1 MPRKILV
8 IDSNPELLDVIKF
21 LLEQE
26 GFEVETTTN
35 KASLTNLEKTK
46 PSLILF
52 DEDLYGDTVVELCQD
67 LKRNIQ
73 TANISLIISSNDVNV
88 GERARESKV
97 DGYIKKPFEIIEL
110 VDMVKNTMQINANF
124 EKLD

>member
-1 MPRKILV
+1 MPKKILV

-26 GFEVETTTN
+26 GFEVETTVDKN
-35 KASLTNLEKTK
+35 ILADLEKIK

-52 DEDLYGDTVVELCQD
+52 DEDLFEGTIVEVCQD
-67 LKRNIQ
+67 LKRHIQ
-73 TANISLIISSNDVNV
+73 TANISLIISSNDINV
-88 GERARESKV
+88 GERAREAKV

-110 VDMVKNTMQINANF
+110 TDMVKYTMQINANF

>member
-26 GFEVETTTN
+26 GFEVETTVDKTIL
-35 KASLTNLEKTK
+35 ADLEKIK

-52 DEDLYGDTVVELCQD
+52 DEDLFEGTIVEVCQD
-67 LKRNIQ
+67 LKRHIQ
-73 TANISLIISSNDVNV
+73 TANISLIISSNDINV
-88 GERARESKV
+88 GERAREAKV

-110 VDMVKNTMQINANF
+110 TDMVKYTMQINANF